1 MITAYVDGSYLP
13 LAEARVS
20 PMDRGFLF
28 GDGAY
33 EVIPVYSRRAFRLD
47 EHVARLA
54 NTLAAM
60 RLANPHG
67 ADDWKAIILELVA
80 RNPWDDQSVY
90 LQVTRGADTKRNH
103 AFPGP
108 EVKPTVFLMSE
119 PLVTPSAGQRA
130 SGIAAVSAADIRWL
144 RCDLKTVSM
153 LANCLLRQHAIDQ
166 GCMETVLF
174 RDSFL
179 TEGAASSIFV
189 CKDGVLLV
197 PMRDRD
203 TDALIGMQTIDRDG
217 AKRYLPGSRAKG
229 AVHRLGRGRELWLC
243 EGYATGLSIRAG
255 LAALYRQDQVVVCF
269 SAGNLVEVASAL
281 RGRVIADHDA
291 SGAGRGAAERTGLP
305 WAMPEEPGDAN
316 DLHQRGGIGAVRA
329 LLQRAL
335 AYRA

>member
-1 MITAYVDGSYLP
+1 MITAYVDGAFLP

-47 EHVARLA
+47 EHVARLG

-67 ADDWKAIILELVA
+67 ADEWKAIILEIVA

-119 PLVTPSAGQRA
+119 PLVTPSAEQLA
-130 SGIAAVSAADIRWL
+130 TGIAAVSAADIRWL

-153 LANCLLRQHAIDQ
+153 LANCLLRQHAIDH

-197 PMRDRD
+197 PPKSHLM
-203 TDALIGMQTIDRDG
+203 
-217 AKRYLPGSRAKG
+217 LPGVTYDVVLELARSHGKKHEVREVLEAEVRS
-229 AVHRLGRGRELWLC
+229 ADELWMTSSTKEVLPITSLD
-243 EGYATGLSIRAG
+243 GRAVGDGKPGPMGRQMYAW
-255 LAALYRQDQVVVCF
+255 YQDFKNTVMRN
-269 SAGNLVEVASAL
+269 G
-281 RGRVIADHDA
+281 
-291 SGAGRGAAERTGLP
+291 
-305 WAMPEEPGDAN
+305 
-316 DLHQRGGIGAVRA
+316 
-329 LLQRAL
+329 
-335 AYRA
+335 

>member
-1 MITAYVDGSYLP
+1 MITAYVDGAYLP

-60 RLANPHG
+60 RLANPHS
-67 ADDWKAIILELVA
+67 ADEWKAIILEIVA

-119 PLVTPSAGQRA
+119 PLVTPSAEQLA
-130 SGIAAVSAADIRWL
+130 TGIAAVSAADIRWL

-153 LANCLLRQHAIDQ
+153 LANCLLRQHAIDH

-197 PMRDRD
+197 PPKSHLM
-203 TDALIGMQTIDRDG
+203 
-217 AKRYLPGSRAKG
+217 LPGITYDVVLELARRHGMKHEVREVLEAEVRSAD
-229 AVHRLGRGRELWLC
+229 ELWMTSSTKEVLPITALD
-243 EGYATGLSIRAG
+243 GRPVGDGKPGPMGRQMYAW
-255 LAALYRQDQVVVCF
+255 YQDFKNTVMRN
-269 SAGNLVEVASAL
+269 G
-281 RGRVIADHDA
+281 
-291 SGAGRGAAERTGLP
+291 
-305 WAMPEEPGDAN
+305 
-316 DLHQRGGIGAVRA
+316 
-329 LLQRAL
+329 
-335 AYRA
+335 

>member
-1 MITAYVDGSYLP
+1 MITAYVDGAFLP

-47 EHVARLA
+47 EHVARLG

-67 ADDWKAIILELVA
+67 ADEWKAIILEIVA

-119 PLVTPSAGQRA
+119 PLITPSAEQLA
-130 SGIAAVSAADIRWL
+130 TGIAAVSAADIRWL

-153 LANCLLRQHAIDQ
+153 LANCLLRQHAIDH

-197 PMRDRD
+197 PPKSHLM
-203 TDALIGMQTIDRDG
+203 
-217 AKRYLPGSRAKG
+217 LPGITYDVVLELARSHGMKHEVREVLEAEVRS
-229 AVHRLGRGRELWLC
+229 ADELWMTSSTKEVLPITSLD
-243 EGYATGLSIRAG
+243 GRAVGDGKPGPMGRQMYAW
-255 LAALYRQDQVVVCF
+255 YQDFKNTVMRN
-269 SAGNLVEVASAL
+269 G
-281 RGRVIADHDA
+281 
-291 SGAGRGAAERTGLP
+291 
-305 WAMPEEPGDAN
+305 
-316 DLHQRGGIGAVRA
+316 
-329 LLQRAL
+329 
-335 AYRA
+335 

>member
-1 MITAYVDGSYLP
+1 MITAYVDGAYLP

-47 EHVARLA
+47 EHVARLG

-67 ADDWKAIILELVA
+67 ADEWKAIILEIVA
-80 RNPWDDQSVY
+80 RSPWDDQSVY
-90 LQVTRGADTKRNH
+90 LQVTRGADTRRNH

-119 PLVTPSAGQRA
+119 PLVTPSAEQLA
-130 SGIAAVSAADIRWL
+130 TGIAAVSAADIRWL

-153 LANCLLRQHAIDQ
+153 LANCLLRQHAIDH

-189 CKDGVLLV
+189 CKDRVLLV
-197 PMRDRD
+197 PPKSHLM
-203 TDALIGMQTIDRDG
+203 
-217 AKRYLPGSRAKG
+217 LPGITYDVVLELARSHGMKHEVREVLEAEVRS
-229 AVHRLGRGRELWLC
+229 ADELWMTSSTKEVLPI
-243 EGYATGLSIRAG
+243 T
-255 LAALYRQDQVVVCF
+255 ALDGRPVGDGKPGPMGRQMYDWYQDFKNTVMRN
-269 SAGNLVEVASAL
+269 G
-281 RGRVIADHDA
+281 
-291 SGAGRGAAERTGLP
+291 
-305 WAMPEEPGDAN
+305 
-316 DLHQRGGIGAVRA
+316 
-329 LLQRAL
+329 
-335 AYRA
+335 

>member
-1 MITAYVDGSYLP
+1 MITAYVDGAYLP

-47 EHVARLA
+47 EHVARLG

-67 ADDWKAIILELVA
+67 ADEWKAIILEIVA

-119 PLVTPSAGQRA
+119 PLVTPSAEQLA
-130 SGIAAVSAADIRWL
+130 TGIAAVSAADIRWL

-153 LANCLLRQHAIDQ
+153 LANCLLRQHAIDH

-197 PMRDRD
+197 PPKSHLM
-203 TDALIGMQTIDRDG
+203 
-217 AKRYLPGSRAKG
+217 LPGITYDVVLELARTHGMKH
-229 AVHRLGRGRELWLC
+229 AVREVLEAEVRTADELWMTSSTKEVLPITSLD
-243 EGYATGLSIRAG
+243 GRAVGDGKPGPMGRQMYAW
-255 LAALYRQDQVVVCF
+255 YQDFKNTVMRN
-269 SAGNLVEVASAL
+269 G
-281 RGRVIADHDA
+281 
-291 SGAGRGAAERTGLP
+291 
-305 WAMPEEPGDAN
+305 
-316 DLHQRGGIGAVRA
+316 
-329 LLQRAL
+329 
-335 AYRA
+335 

>member
-1 MITAYVDGSYLP
+1 MITAYVNGQYVP

-33 EVIPVYSRRAFRLD
+33 EVIPVYSRRAFRID

-67 ADDWKAIILELVA
+67 AEEWKAIIGEIVA

-108 EVKPTVFLMSE
+108 EVAPTVFLMSE
-119 PLVTPSAGQRA
+119 PLVTPTAEQLATGVSAA
-130 SGIAAVSAADIRWL
+130 SAADIRWR

-153 LANCLLRQHAIDQ
+153 LANCLLRQHAIDK
-166 GCMETVLF
+166 GCAETVLF

-197 PMRDRD
+197 PPKSHLM
-203 TDALIGMQTIDRDG
+203 
-217 AKRYLPGSRAKG
+217 LPGITYDVVLELARRHGMAHEVREVLEAEVRSAD
-229 AVHRLGRGRELWLC
+229 ELWMTSSTKEVLPITSLD
-243 EGYATGLSIRAG
+243 GQPVGNGQPGPMGRQMYAWYQEFKQTVMR
-255 LAALYRQDQVVVCF
+255 
-269 SAGNLVEVASAL
+269 N
-281 RGRVIADHDA
+281 
-291 SGAGRGAAERTGLP
+291 
-305 WAMPEEPGDAN
+305 
-316 DLHQRGGIGAVRA
+316 GG
-329 LLQRAL
+329 
-335 AYRA
+335 

>member
-1 MITAYVDGSYLP
+1 MITAYVDGAYLP

-47 EHVARLA
+47 EHVARLG

-67 ADDWKAIILELVA
+67 ADEWKAIILEIVA

-90 LQVTRGADTKRNH
+90 LQVTRGADTRRNH

-119 PLVTPSAGQRA
+119 PLVTPSAEQLA
-130 SGIAAVSAADIRWL
+130 TGIAAVSAADIRWL

-153 LANCLLRQHAIDQ
+153 LANCLLRQHAIDH

-197 PMRDRD
+197 PPKSHLM
-203 TDALIGMQTIDRDG
+203 
-217 AKRYLPGSRAKG
+217 LPGITYDVVLELARSHGMKHEVREVLEAEVRS
-229 AVHRLGRGRELWLC
+229 ADELWMTSSTKEVLPITSLD
-243 EGYATGLSIRAG
+243 GRAVGDGKPGPMGRQMYAW
-255 LAALYRQDQVVVCF
+255 YQDFKNTVMRN
-269 SAGNLVEVASAL
+269 G
-281 RGRVIADHDA
+281 
-291 SGAGRGAAERTGLP
+291 
-305 WAMPEEPGDAN
+305 
-316 DLHQRGGIGAVRA
+316 
-329 LLQRAL
+329 
-335 AYRA
+335 

>member
-1 MITAYVDGSYLP
+1 MGGADVITAYVDGTYLP

-33 EVIPVYSRRAFRLD
+33 EVIPVYSRRCFRVD

-67 ADDWKAIILELVA
+67 AEEWKAIIGEIVA

-90 LQVTRGADTKRNH
+90 LQVTRGADTRRNH

-119 PLVTPSAGQRA
+119 PLVTPSAEQLA
-130 SGIAAVSAADIRWL
+130 TGIAAVSAADIRWL

-153 LANCLLRQHAIDQ
+153 LANCLLRQHAIDH
-166 GCMETVLF
+166 GCAETVLF

-179 TEGAASSIFV
+179 TEGSASSIFV
-189 CKDGVLLV
+189 CKNGVLLV
-197 PMRDRD
+197 PPKSHLM
-203 TDALIGMQTIDRDG
+203 
-217 AKRYLPGSRAKG
+217 LPGITYDVVLELAREHGMKHAVREVLEAEVRG
-229 AVHRLGRGRELWLC
+229 ADELWMASSTKEVLPITTLD
-243 EGYATGLSIRAG
+243 GRPVGDGRPGPMGRQMYAWYQAFKNTVMRNG
-255 LAALYRQDQVVVCF
+255 
-269 SAGNLVEVASAL
+269 
-281 RGRVIADHDA
+281 
-291 SGAGRGAAERTGLP
+291 
-305 WAMPEEPGDAN
+305 
-316 DLHQRGGIGAVRA
+316 
-329 LLQRAL
+329 
-335 AYRA
+335 

>member
-1 MITAYVDGSYLP
+1 MITAYIDGAFLP

-47 EHVARLA
+47 EHVARLG

-67 ADDWKAIILELVA
+67 ADEWKAIILEIVA

-90 LQVTRGADTKRNH
+90 LQVTRGADTRRNH

-119 PLVTPSAGQRA
+119 PLVTPSAEQLA
-130 SGIAAVSAADIRWL
+130 TGIAAVSAADIRWL

-153 LANCLLRQHAIDQ
+153 LANCLLRQHAIDH

-197 PMRDRD
+197 PPKSHLM
-203 TDALIGMQTIDRDG
+203 
-217 AKRYLPGSRAKG
+217 LPGVTYDVVLELARSHGMKHEVREVLEAEVRS
-229 AVHRLGRGRELWLC
+229 ADELWMTSSTKEVLPITSLD
-243 EGYATGLSIRAG
+243 GRAVGDGKPGPMGRQMYAW
-255 LAALYRQDQVVVCF
+255 YQDFKNTVMRN
-269 SAGNLVEVASAL
+269 G
-281 RGRVIADHDA
+281 
-291 SGAGRGAAERTGLP
+291 
-305 WAMPEEPGDAN
+305 
-316 DLHQRGGIGAVRA
+316 
-329 LLQRAL
+329 
-335 AYRA
+335 

>member
-1 MITAYVDGSYLP
+1 MITAYVDGAYLP

-60 RLANPHG
+60 RLANPHS
-67 ADDWKAIILELVA
+67 ADEWKAIILEIVA

-119 PLVTPSAGQRA
+119 PLITPSAEQLA

-153 LANCLLRQHAIDQ
+153 LANCLLRQHAIDH

-179 TEGAASSIFV
+179 TEAPPPASS
-189 CKDGVLLV
+189 CARTACCWCR
-197 PMRDRD
+197 P
-203 TDALIGMQTIDRDG
+203 
-217 AKRYLPGSRAKG
+217 RA
-229 AVHRLGRGRELWLC
+229 
-243 EGYATGLSIRAG
+243 T
-255 LAALYRQDQVVVCF
+255 
-269 SAGNLVEVASAL
+269 
-281 RGRVIADHDA
+281 
-291 SGAGRGAAERTGLP
+291 
-305 WAMPEEPGDAN
+305 
-316 DLHQRGGIGAVRA
+316 
-329 LLQRAL
+329 
-335 AYRA
+335 